1 MGGGRARRNRPFFAR
16 LWLRMAPS
24 VEQQGAGEHRA
35 GLLADVGGR
44 VLEVGAGTGS
54 NFPHYPAAVSEVL
67 AVEPEPRLRARA
79 GEAARSVAVPVSVV
93 DGVADRLPADDGSVD
108 AVVATLVLCS
118 VPDQGTALAEIRR
131 VLRPGGRLFFWEH
144 VRGETP
150 RLARVQRVLDATI
163 WPLLGGG
170 CHTGRDTVA
179 AIEAAGFTLERLE
192 RFRFPESGPTMP
204 ASPHVLG
211 VAVRTV
217 RPPSAGG
224 GARPSAPVR

>member
-1 MGGGRARRNRPFFAR
+1 MGGGGARRNRPFFAR

-24 VEQQGAGEHRA
+24 IEQLGAGKLRSR
-35 GLLADVGGR
+35 LLADLGGR

-54 NFPHYPAAVSEVL
+54 NFPHFPAAVTQVL
-67 AVEPEPRLRARA
+67 AVEPEPRLRTRA
-79 GEAARSVAVPVSVV
+79 EEAARTVAVPVSVV
-93 DGVADRLPADDGSVD
+93 DGVADRLPADDGSID

-118 VPDQGTALAEIRR
+118 VPDQDAALAEIHR
-131 VLRPGGRLFFWEH
+131 VLRSGGRLFFWEH

-150 RLARVQRVLDATI
+150 GLARVQRLLDATV
-163 WPLLGGG
+163 WPVLGGG

-179 AIEAAGFTLERLE
+179 AIEGAGFTLERLG

-211 VAVRTV
+211 TAVRQ
-217 RPPSAGG
+217 
-224 GARPSAPVR
+224 